1 MNSFSN
7 IKNEKE
13 NNIENNL
20 ESTFNW
26 RVRLDV
32 LNIKNEAEED
42 IDVENEKSTF
52 EIRNARVKTNEIFK
66 RKFTEVGE

>member
-7 IKNEKE
+7 VKNEKE
-13 NNIENNL
+13 NNIENNA

-42 IDVENEKSTF
+42 SQVENEKSTF
-52 EIRNARVKTNEIFK
+52 EIRNARVNTNEIFE

>member
-13 NNIENNL
+13 NNIDNA

-32 LNIKNEAEED
+32 FNIKNEAEED
-42 IDVENEKSTF
+42 S
-52 EIRNARVKTNEIFK
+52 
-66 RKFTEVGE
+66 

>member
-32 LNIKNEAEED
+32 FNIKNEAEED
-42 IDVENEKSTF
+42 S
-52 EIRNARVKTNEIFK
+52 
-66 RKFTEVGE
+66 

>member
-7 IKNEKE
+7 IKNEKK
-13 NNIENNL
+13 NNIQNNAD
-20 ESTFNW
+20 STFNW

-42 IDVENEKSTF
+42 S
-52 EIRNARVKTNEIFK
+52 
-66 RKFTEVGE
+66 

>member
-13 NNIENNL
+13 NNIYNV

-42 IDVENEKSTF
+42 S
-52 EIRNARVKTNEIFK
+52 
-66 RKFTEVGE
+66 

>member
-32 LNIKNEAEED
+32 LNTKNEAEED
-42 IDVENEKSTF
+42 S
-52 EIRNARVKTNEIFK
+52 
-66 RKFTEVGE
+66 

>member
-42 IDVENEKSTF
+42 S
-52 EIRNARVKTNEIFK
+52 
-66 RKFTEVGE
+66 